1 MVEDFDKADIL
12 AYLDKLNEEI
22 TLLRKDIKEIKIVF
36 DKLPE
41 MAEKDREV
49 LTTFLSQ
56 IKNSVDDLKISL
68 SNLELVID
76 VSFKK
81 LKTTLENELKA
92 TLLNS
97 LNLYFE
103 KELPKVLYVIEKV
116 VSKNQAELLKKTF
129 EQEINHIYKAL
140 DDLKKENDLINKKIN
155 ALTIINA
162 KTPEEK
168 LKIFLLTTDKKEIKK
183 KDLEHLFGKDVVKK
197 VLKELEG
204 KLEIKI
210 V

>member
-116 VSKNQAELLKKTF
+116 ISKNQAELLKKTF
-129 EQEINHIYKAL
+129 EQEINYIYNAL
-140 DDLKKENDLINKKIN
+140 NDLKKENDLINKKIN

-183 KDLEHLFGKDVVKK
+183 KDLEHLFGKEVVKK
-197 VLKELEG
+197 VLEELKG